1 MVWQPVPRGV
11 QVLEESGGAR
21 KTSRL
26 FRVIAFPPGYF
37 RFTAKICWENGRC
50 QRLSGSPETRDFTDV
65 GRSRAGW
72 TLRWTE
78 WAFVLLPYGVRRL
91 VHDHRITG
99 GLVLTQGR
107 GLVEDVHES
116 VGDSVVNDVHEGV
129 DEEGGWGHPGEP
141 LSGSL
146 VQLRLPSSAA
156 RGQGEGMTALET
168 TLGWLLGARRG
179 KTTLITFFFCPP
191 VLRLGGR

>member
-1 MVWQPVPRGV
+1 MPRGV

-21 KTSRL
+21 KIPGGVNFAMDGVGL
-26 FRVIAFPPGYF
+26 F
-37 RFTAKICWENGRC
+37 
-50 QRLSGSPETRDFTDV
+50 
-65 GRSRAGW
+65 
-72 TLRWTE
+72 
-78 WAFVLLPYGVRRL
+78 LLPYGVGRL
-91 VHDHRITG
+91 VHGHRITG

-107 GLVEDVHES
+107 GLVEDVYEG

-146 VQLRLPSSAA
+146 VQLRLPSLAP
-156 RGQGEGMTALET
+156 RGQGEGMTAPET

-179 KTTLITFFFCPP
+179 KTTLATFFSVRMFCGWE
-191 VLRLGGR
+191 GGDNWGSMIFLLNIIRESGPGFPNQ